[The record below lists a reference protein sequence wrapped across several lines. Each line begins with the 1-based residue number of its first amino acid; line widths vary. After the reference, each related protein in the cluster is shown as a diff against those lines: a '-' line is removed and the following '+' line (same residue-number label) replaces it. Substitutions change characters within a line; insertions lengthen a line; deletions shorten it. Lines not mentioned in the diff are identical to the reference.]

1 MSALRL
7 FNDAHA
13 PLGRRSNAE
22 LRMGKYVHSLNTLR
36 DIALEYS
43 RVEQPDL
50 ASMARELGRAVHQD
64 ASALSARLATM
75 HRRRRDSSRW
85 LLAERRQP
93 ALRVLVRAWPPG
105 QRMPLLDHADRWG
118 LELSLHGAL
127 EWQSYRRDPHNG
139 ELNAQGRSWLGPGD
153 ANWFERNAGLAHRC
167 RNLSRHDTAY
177 TLHVYGGEL
186 PDHRDGEPCEDV
198 SAWIARVQRGT
209 LAGQLAP

>member
-1 MSALRL
+1 
-7 FNDAHA
+7 
-13 PLGRRSNAE
+13 
-22 LRMGKYVHSLNTLR
+22 MGKYVHSLNTLR
-36 DIALEYS
+36 DIALEYG
-43 RVEQPDL
+43 RVEHPDL

-64 ASALSARLATM
+64 APALSARLATM

-93 ALRVLVRAWPPG
+93 ALCVLVRAWPPG

-118 LELSLHGAL
+118 LELPLHGAL

-139 ELNAQGRSWLGPGD
+139 ELNAQGRNWLGPGD
-153 ANWFERNAGLAHRC
+153 ANWFERDAGRAHRC

-186 PDHRDGEPCEDV
+186 PDQGVGEPCEDV
-198 SAWIARVQRGT
+198 SAWIARAQRGA
-209 LAGQLAP
+209 LAGQLTP